1 MSKYISILFL
11 TVVLMSCKK
20 DKYTTAP
27 QISFISLSPDYFN
40 SINLYNSGPVLS
52 LQLTD
57 AEGDLGLRSYED
69 TCFVYVKNLSVPKIT
84 DSVPFYETD
93 SIPFPDL
100 SGIASPKNMNVRM
113 DVELRNIRYSDNPNR
128 PFTDTI
134 FFEVYVKDFAGNK
147 SNLIKT
153 PTPLYLVTE

>member
-1 MSKYISILFL
+1 MRFLLFIAIASIALS
-11 TVVLMSCKK
+11 SCKK

-27 QISFISLSPDYFN
+27 QISFISLSPSYFR
-40 SINLYNSGPVLS
+40 SADLGFSGPVLS

-57 AEGDLGLRSYED
+57 SEGDLGLNPYED
-69 TCFVYVKNLSVPKIT
+69 TCFVYVKNLSIPNNT
-84 DSVPFYETD
+84 DSVPFFETD

-100 SGIASPKNMNVRM
+100 SGISSQKNLDVKM

-134 FFEVYVKDFAGNK
+134 YFEVYVKDFAGNK
-147 SNLIKT
+147 SNVIKT

>member
-1 MSKYISILFL
+1 MKYITIVLLS
-11 TVVLMSCKK
+11 VVLLSCKK

-27 QISFISLSPDYFN
+27 QISFISLSPNYFN

-57 AEGDLGLRSYED
+57 AEGDLGLKPYED

-84 DSVPFYETD
+84 DTVPFYETD

-100 SGIASPKNMNVRM
+100 SGISSPKNLNVRM

-147 SNLIKT
+147 SNVIKT

>member
-1 MSKYISILFL
+1 
-11 TVVLMSCKK
+11 MSCKK

>member
-1 MSKYISILFL
+1 MCKYISILFL

-57 AEGDLGLRSYED
+57 AEGDLGLKPYED

>member
-1 MSKYISILFL
+1 MMKFITILL
-11 TVVLMSCKK
+11 LSLVLLSCKK

-27 QISFISLSPDYFN
+27 QISFLSLSPNYYN
-40 SINLYNSGPVLS
+40 SLNLYTSGPVLS

-57 AEGDLGLRSYED
+57 AEGDLGLKPYDD
-69 TCFVYVKNLSVPKIT
+69 TCFVYVKNLSVPDNTGPTPI
-84 DSVPFYETD
+84 YETD

-100 SGIASPKNMNVRM
+100 SGITSPKNLNVRM
-113 DVELRNIRYSDNPNR
+113 DVELRNIRFSDNPNR

-147 SNLIKT
+147 SNVITT